1 MKESAVDRSLDKRI
15 LEGRIRKEASAPAGG
30 ASDTGPT
37 EADQAFPRMRIGAP
51 AEDGARRP
59 FPNLHLP
66 VPEGLAGEPHGSP
79 PPRRGRGPGPAGRAQ
94 ALLRS
99 ALPTNDLRFVATR
112 IWQHFLDLRRYSSC
126 ADLISGVLTNG
137 ASAMTNYKRMTAK
150 TSCCLSPLFEQENG
164 LPRQYRRKALRHAD
178 P

>member
-1 MKESAVDRSLDKRI
+1 MKESAVDRGLDRRI
-15 LEGRIRKEASAPAGG
+15 LEGPARKEASAPAGG

-37 EADQAFPRMRIGAP
+37 EADQASPRMRIGAP
-51 AEDGARRP
+51 AEDGARRL
-59 FPNLHLP
+59 FPNFHLP
-66 VPEGLAGEPHGSP
+66 VPEPAGEPHGSP
-79 PPRRGRGPGPAGRAQ
+79 PLRGRGPGPADRAQ

-112 IWQHFLDLRRYSSC
+112 IWQHFLDLRRYSLR
-126 ADLISGVLTNG
+126 ADLIIGVLTNG
-137 ASAMTNYKRMTAK
+137 ASAMTGYKRMTAK